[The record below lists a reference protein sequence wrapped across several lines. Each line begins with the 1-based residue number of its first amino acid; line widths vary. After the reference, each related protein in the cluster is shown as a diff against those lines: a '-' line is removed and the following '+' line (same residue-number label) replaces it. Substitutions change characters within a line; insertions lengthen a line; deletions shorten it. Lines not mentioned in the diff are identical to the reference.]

1 MTLRPLASLV
11 VLSLAAS
18 LLASAQ
24 EPQPPAD
31 DEPEFANAGELLD
44 ALETADADLSFLT
57 AQIRYTKTGQFLGE
71 REVRLGVMQFVRQ
84 LLESVPTRRM
94 FGVRFDQLFI
104 GNMADDEVKI
114 YIFDGHWF
122 VEKLPGEKLII
133 KREVVR
139 PGEMAD
145 PLRIGEGP
153 FPIPIGQKKADILE
167 RFEAELLDHDD
178 GLTLD
183 PDQAH
188 PAEDI
193 VAARNLVKFAR
204 GSYQLRLTPRA
215 EWADAI
221 DLQEIRLWYTRSE
234 DGRLLPRM
242 ARTVDF
248 DGDISV
254 IQLINVT
261 VNDKD
266 SIDPALM
273 STDVPEGWNAQIREW
288 DGP

>member
-1 MTLRPLASLV
+1 MVVALV
-11 VLSLAAS
+11 LAAS
-18 LLASAQ
+18 ALVSAQ
-24 EPQPPAD
+24 DAQPPAT
-31 DEPEFANAGELLD
+31 DEPEFANAEELLD
-44 ALETADADLSFLT
+44 ALETADADLSFLS

-94 FGVRFDQLFI
+94 FGVRFDKHFI

-167 RFEAELLDHDD
+167 RFEAELLDPDD

-183 PDQAH
+183 PNEAH

-193 VAARNLVKFAR
+193 VAARNLVRFAR

-221 DLQEIRLWYTRSE
+221 DLEEIRLWYRRGP

-242 ARTVDF
+242 ARTVGPDY
-248 DGDISV
+248 ISV
-254 IQLINVT
+254 IQLINV
-261 VNDKD
+261 VINDKD

-273 STDVPEGWNAQIREW
+273 DTEVPDGWNAQIREW

>member
-11 VLSLAAS
+11 VLSLAATA
-18 LLASAQ
+18 LASAQ

-31 DEPEFANAGELLD
+31 DEPEFASANELLD

-57 AQIRYTKTGQFLGE
+57 AQIRYTKTSQFLGE
-71 REVRLGVMQFVRQ
+71 REVWLGDMQFVRQ

-94 FGVRFDQLFI
+94 FGVRFDRHYI

-167 RFEAELLDHDD
+167 RFEAELLEPGD

-183 PDQAH
+183 PNEEH
-188 PAEDI
+188 PPEDLN
-193 VAARNLVKFAR
+193 AARNLVNFTR

-266 SIDPALM
+266 SIDPTLM

>member
-11 VLSLAAS
+11 VLSLAATA
-18 LLASAQ
+18 LASAQ

-31 DEPEFANAGELLD
+31 DEPEFASADELLD

-57 AQIRYTKTGQFLGE
+57 AQIRYTKTSQFLGE
-71 REVRLGVMQFVRQ
+71 REVWLGDMQFVRQ

-94 FGVRFDQLFI
+94 FGVRFDKLYI

-167 RFEAELLDHDD
+167 RFEAELLEPDD

-183 PDQAH
+183 PDQEH
-188 PAEDI
+188 PPEDLN
-193 VAARNLVKFAR
+193 AARNLVNFTR

-266 SIDPALM
+266 SIDPTLM

>member
-11 VLSLAAS
+11 VLSLAGS

-24 EPQPPAD
+24 PPTD
-31 DEPEFANAGELLD
+31 DEPEFASADELLD

-57 AQIRYTKTGQFLGE
+57 AEISYTKTSQFLGD
-71 REVRLGVMQFVRQ
+71 RQVRLGDMQFVRQ
-84 LLESVPTRRM
+84 LLESVPTRRT
-94 FGVRFDQLFI
+94 FGVRFEKFFI
-104 GNMADDEVKI
+104 GNIAEDEVKI

-122 VEKLPGEKLII
+122 VEKLPGQKLII

-167 RFEAELLDHDD
+167 RFEAELLVHDD

-183 PDQAH
+183 PNEEHA
-188 PAEDI
+188 AEDMK
-193 VAARNLVKFAR
+193 AARNLVMFTR
-204 GSYQLRLTPRA
+204 GSYQLRLTPH
-215 EWADAI
+215 DAWIDTI
-221 DLQEIRLWYTRSE
+221 DLKEIRLWYTRSE

-254 IQLINVT
+254 IQLINVKI
-261 VNDKD
+261 NDKD
-266 SIDPALM
+266 SIDPTLM

>member
-11 VLSLAAS
+11 VLSLAATA
-18 LLASAQ
+18 LASAQ

-31 DEPEFANAGELLD
+31 DEPEFASADELLD

-57 AQIRYTKTGQFLGE
+57 AQISYTKTSQFLGD
-71 REVRLGVMQFVRQ
+71 RQVRLGVMQFVSQ
-84 LLESVPTRRM
+84 LLEGVPTRRT
-94 FGVRFDQLFI
+94 FGVRFEKLYI

-167 RFEAELLDHDD
+167 RFEAELLDPDD

-183 PDQAH
+183 PNEEH

-193 VAARNLVKFAR
+193 KAARNLVNFTLD
-204 GSYQLRLTPRA
+204 SYQLRLTPH
-215 EWADAI
+215 DAWIDTI
-221 DLQEIRLWYTRSE
+221 DLKEIRLWYTRAE

-261 VNDKD
+261 INDKD
-266 SIDPALM
+266 SIDPTLM

>member
-1 MTLRPLASLV
+1 MSLRSLAILLV
-11 VLSLAAS
+11 LAAS
-18 LLASAQ
+18 PLVSAQ
-24 EPQPPAD
+24 DAQPPAG
-31 DEPEFANAGELLD
+31 DEPEFADAEELLD
-44 ALETADADLSFLT
+44 ALETADADLSFLS
-57 AQIRYTKTGQFLGE
+57 AQISYTKTGQFLGE

-84 LLESVPTRRM
+84 LLEGVPTQRM
-94 FGVRFDQLFI
+94 FGVRFDTLFI

-122 VEKLPGEKLII
+122 VEKLPREKLII

-139 PGEMAD
+139 PGELAD

-167 RFEAELLDHDD
+167 RFEAELLEPGD
-178 GLTLD
+178 GLTLN
-183 PDQAH
+183 PDEAH
-188 PAEDI
+188 PPEDI
-193 VAARNLVKFAR
+193 NAARNLVNFTR

-221 DLQEIRLWYTRSE
+221 DLEEIRLWYTLGP

-242 ARTVDF
+242 ARTVGPDY
-248 DGDISV
+248 ISV
-254 IQLINVT
+254 IQLINIT
-261 VNDKD
+261 INDKD
-266 SIDPALM
+266 SIDPTLM
-273 STDVPEGWNAQIREW
+273 DTEVPDGWNAQIREW